1 MTIRLPWRLPTLHGF
16 THDARQLILASGL
29 ICGSFLGAFS
39 LLRSLYLLR
48 LGLSPAYVGV
58 YLATGSFVFMVAGLP
73 AGALAQRFGTRRVM
87 LISAWLAICGM
98 ALLPL
103 AEAVR
108 PSFRSAIPILSQL
121 VLISGWG
128 SLNVVI
134 IAALAS
140 ATQGAD
146 RSRVFAM
153 RGALQGIGTLSGTL
167 IGGVLPGVIAT
178 VTKRTTDDATPYGV
192 ALLIAAA
199 AGLMVIR
206 PLSRIRG
213 GQRPSAQDRTGQNR
227 GPFPFLV
234 VAALVGHVLLKHS
247 GWTSC
252 QAFCNP
258 YMDTELRL
266 STATIG
272 IITGIGQVAA
282 IAVVFAIPQLAER
295 WHHGWIVTLS
305 SAILSVSLLLLAVGR
320 SWLVAASGLLGVQV
334 AAALWLPAL
343 QVYQMERVPEAWRAI
358 AYGTMTTAMGSG
370 FGVMSLF
377 GGYFIDRQGY
387 QQLFQVG
394 FVLSL
399 AGALLMAAISSRHQS
414 GAMSDH

>member
-1 MTIRLPWRLPTLHGF
+1 MTMRLPWRLPTLHGF
-16 THDARQLILASGL
+16 THDARQLILASGA

-48 LGLSPAYVGV
+48 LGFTPAFVGV
-58 YLATGSFVFMVAGLP
+58 YLATGSFVFMFAGLP

-87 LISAWLAICGM
+87 LISAWLTICGM

-103 AEAVR
+103 AETVR
-108 PSFRSAIPILSQL
+108 PPLRSAIPILSQL

-134 IAALAS
+134 IAALAA
-140 ATQGAD
+140 ATQGVD
-146 RSRVFAM
+146 RSKVFAM
-153 RGALQGIGTLSGTL
+153 RGALQGIGTLAGTL
-167 IGGVLPGVIAT
+167 IGGVLPGIIAA
-178 VTKRTTDDATPYGV
+178 VAGLTTDDATPYGM
-192 ALLIAAA
+192 ALLIGAT
-199 AGLMVIR
+199 AGLLAIR

-213 GQRPSAQDRTGQNR
+213 GQRPSAAERSGQNR
-227 GPFPFLV
+227 GPFPLLV
-234 VAALVGHVLLKHS
+234 VAALVAHVVLKHS

-252 QAFCNP
+252 QAFCSP

-266 STATIG
+266 STTTIG
-272 IITGIGQVAA
+272 IITSIGQVAA
-282 IAVVFAIPQLAER
+282 IAVVFAIPRLADR

-305 SAILSVSLLLLAVGR
+305 SAILSVSLLLLAMVHH
-320 SWLVAASGLLGVQV
+320 WLAVAAGLLGVQV

-343 QVYQMERVPEAWRAI
+343 QVFQMELVPEAWRAI
-358 AYGTMTTAMGSG
+358 AYGSLTTAMGSG

-387 QQLFQVG
+387 QKLFQVG

-399 AGALLMAAISSRHQS
+399 AGALLMAAISRRRQNV
-414 GAMSDH
+414 